1 MWEYNYSDE
10 LYHYGRKGMKWGQH
24 IFGKIQA
31 RKAAKQRKENLEKA
45 RKARAAK
52 KQAAEER
59 KKKVESGKIPA
70 KKMTNEELQERI
82 NRLELEKKYNDAMK
96 SSKEFTKGSRF
107 MDKFTNSTIDKIAEN
122 STADIVAQAV
132 KVMTAKA
139 VNTGF
144 GSEVVFTNNKRN
156 K

>member
-1 MWEYNYSDE
+1 MWEYNYTDE

-24 IFGKIQA
+24 IFGKI
-31 RKAAKQRKENLEKA
+31 RAAKTAHKRKQNLEKA
-45 RKARAAK
+45 RQAKIEKKKAAD
-52 KQAAEER
+52 ER
-59 KKKVESGKIPA
+59 KKKLEAGKIPA

-82 NRLELEKKYNDAMK
+82 NRLDLEKKYNELMR
-96 SSKEFTKGSRF
+96 SSKEYSKGSRF
-107 MDKFTNSTIDKIAEN
+107 LDKFSNSTIDKIAEN

-139 VNTGF
+139 VNAGF